1 MRFIPPQLQQHKNSD
16 ATTLTT
22 LLRFESTSGKIVG
35 FTTLDQDLTYDDG
48 RGPLVYRAPIG
59 FQPASIYEALG
70 FEVDNTETQHLLVPE
85 YDLEI
90 SEFEV
95 NAGVWDY
102 AEFDMYEVN
111 YEDLSQGH
119 SILKH
124 GTVGQ
129 VRSKDGLQ
137 MFGEL
142 RGLTAQLR
150 KPVVE
155 VDSRTCR
162 AIFGSQAGDPG
173 VRFPCGFDAESLWEA
188 GEVEEVGVEVFY
200 TFSDS
205 TATTSSADDGFFVPG
220 LVQWLT
226 GSNAGLTMEIDSY
239 DGSTGTFTLR
249 HPLPY
254 AIEPGDTYRRRR
266 DCSKYFE
273 DSSKGCAFWFGN
285 QRGLHFRGE
294 PFIPVADIGSLTT
307 PGAGTG
313 SLFGSVI
320 EDPDAGGEE

>member
-1 MRFIPPQLQQHKNSD
+1 MRFIPPPLQQHKNGD

-22 LLRFESTSGKIVG
+22 LLRFETTSGKVVG
-35 FTTLDQDLTYDDG
+35 FTTLDQDITYNDG

-70 FEVDNTETQHLLVPE
+70 FEVDNTETEHLLVPE

-90 SEFEV
+90 SEFDV

-111 YEDLSQGH
+111 YENLSQGH

-162 AIFGSQAGDPG
+162 AIFGSQPGDPG
-173 VRFPCGFDAESLWEA
+173 IRFPCGYNAESLWVE
-188 GEVEEVGVEVFY
+188 GEVEAVGIEALY
-200 TFSDS
+200 TFTDS
-205 TATTSSADDGFFVPG
+205 TATTESDVNGFFVPG

-226 GSNAGLTMEIDSY
+226 GNNAGKTMEVDQY
-239 DGSTGTFTLR
+239 DGATGTFTLR

-254 AIEPGDTYRRRR
+254 AIEVGDTYRRRR
-266 DCSKYFE
+266 DCSKRFE
-273 DSSKGCAFWFGN
+273 DNAKGCAHWFGN
-285 QRGLHFRGE
+285 DRGLHFRGE
-294 PFIPVADIGSLTT
+294 PFIPVADIGTLTT

-313 SLFGSVI
+313 SIFTGVI
-320 EDPDAGGEE
+320 EEPGAGEE